1 MRLDRRVQ
9 IERRTLTSG
18 SFGQVETWTAA
29 GVPLPAHRTD
39 VSDGEKARA
48 GETQAVL
55 MTRFVIRSSA
65 FARGITPV
73 DRLVSED
80 VTFEIVGAKER
91 GGRRSFIE
99 LTCVSRADQ

>member
-1 MRLDRRVQ
+1 MNFDRRVQ
-9 IERRTLTSG
+9 IERRTLAPG
-18 SFGQVETWTAA
+18 DFGQVETWAAA

-39 VSDGEKARA
+39 VSDGEKARS
-48 GETQAVL
+48 GETQATL

-73 DRLVSED
+73 DRLVSEGQA
-80 VTFEIVGAKER
+80 FEIVGAKER